1 MKRFK
6 ITSRQSKPAGPL
18 DSFSRKPPASPSRI
32 TTALYTHITVSTIQR
47 QEGSSKRSWIYGLEN
62 TKLNRAGPLPPRS
75 ATRNRIKHRVIPKA
89 ETAIRQSHWNGFSA
103 LGLEVGRRTQ
113 SFGRHCDAKLAGG
126 TSRVQAGA
134 EQPAAPPPRH
144 RGCAARPRRLH
155 VTAVT
160 ASVKLAA
167 PS

>member
-1 MKRFK
+1 MAFNSDLEGSVCMKRFK

-113 SFGRHCDAKLAGG
+113 SFGRHWMPNLLEVHPASKQGP
-126 TSRVQAGA
+126 SSP
-134 EQPAAPPPRH
+134 QPHPHATAAAP
-144 RGCAARPRRLH
+144 RGH
-155 VTAVT
+155 GVST
-160 ASVKLAA
+160 
-167 PS
+167 